1 MNVQENKELWK
12 HLAGISK
19 EVTVLSTMMK
29 EIVVPGI
36 KKSGIKWDENDKLDL
51 KGTVKA
57 VKEIANQFDGLR
69 VEQINIKNDHENLKI
84 YVTDRLKK
92 RRKIMLDNILGFI
105 SNDLIGG
112 LLNLIPPQL
121 QGVAIILS
129 IVASIFFGRK
139 QIFIRI
145 VMRFFPEMFVRL
157 MSAMGASCNAFFE
170 EKIID
175 GIAAFNNELRK

>member
-84 YVTDRLKK
+84 YVTDRFKVCFMLIFFLFSAYSSTVFLKVEK
-92 RRKIMLDNILGFI
+92 AFDITGLLGF
-105 SNDLIGG
+105 
-112 LLNLIPPQL
+112 
-121 QGVAIILS
+121 
-129 IVASIFFGRK
+129 
-139 QIFIRI
+139 
-145 VMRFFPEMFVRL
+145 
-157 MSAMGASCNAFFE
+157 
-170 EKIID
+170 
-175 GIAAFNNELRK
+175 

>member
-1 MNVQENKELWK
+1 MLD
-12 HLAGISK
+12 
-19 EVTVLSTMMK
+19 TVL
-29 EIVVPGI
+29 G
-36 KKSGIKWDENDKLDL
+36 
-51 KGTVKA
+51 
-57 VKEIANQFDGLR
+57 F
-69 VEQINIKNDHENLKI
+69 
-84 YVTDRLKK
+84 VT
-92 RRKIMLDNILGFI
+92 
-105 SNDLIGG
+105 NDLIGG

-129 IVASIFFGRK
+129 VVASIFFGRK

-157 MSAMGASCNAFFE
+157 MRDMGASCNTFFEEKKQKGKFKKSWKIAE